1 MLEGISIP
9 TIATAS
15 GAASA
20 ADTSSDL
27 HPTSEVKVKT
37 RNMIRIRSFLGYK
50 KKFTPISTLYD

>member
-9 TIATAS
+9 TIAT
-15 GAASA
+15 ASA

-37 RNMIRIRSFLGYK
+37 KNMIRIRSFLGYK